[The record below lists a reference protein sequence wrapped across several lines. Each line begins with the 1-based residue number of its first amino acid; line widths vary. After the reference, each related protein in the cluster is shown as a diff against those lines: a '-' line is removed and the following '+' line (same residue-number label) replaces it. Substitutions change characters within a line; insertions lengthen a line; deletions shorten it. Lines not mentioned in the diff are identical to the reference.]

1 MYASCEF
8 FIHALDNQTGAI
20 VWNSRAFGFPPGP
33 FALCRDSLVVGSGS
47 KAFVLQHLKEEPEE
61 SSPPLY
67 HLSLPCVQSY

>member
-20 VWNSRAFGFPPGP
+20 VWNSRAFGFPPDP
-33 FALCRDSLVVGSGS
+33 FALCRDSPVVGSGS